1 MRLVFQV
8 SFLCLYGGGH
18 PTFLYLWICFCQ
30 HIATFFGYTKQYN
43 KTKRGKENKTMIKS
57 EGKVTY
63 FTEGD
68 GLIIKISGEVDHH
81 SAVMLRRSADEL
93 IYKFHPAVTFI
104 DLSDIDFMDSSG
116 LGFIMGR
123 HALMQKLGGRAVV
136 LSPNEK
142 VMKIIALAGLERIVE
157 IKRKE
162 EIKK

>member
-1 MRLVFQV
+1 
-8 SFLCLYGGGH
+8 
-18 PTFLYLWICFCQ
+18 
-30 HIATFFGYTKQYN
+30 
-43 KTKRGKENKTMIKS
+43 MIKN

-68 GLIIKISGEVDHH
+68 GLVIKISGEVDHH
-81 SAVMLRRSADEL
+81 SAVTLRRSADAL

-104 DLSDIDFMDSSG
+104 ALADIDFLDSSG
-116 LGFIMGR
+116 LGFILGR